1 MLTLLP
7 RLPLLILTLVLG
19 GLTLLTG
26 CATNP
31 VTGDKDLVLM
41 SEEREIALG
50 RELNPQILEQMGRY
64 EDAELQAYV
73 QRIGERLAAQSH
85 RPDLIYRFTV
95 LDSPDVNA
103 FALPGGYI
111 YITRGL
117 LAYLNSEAELAAVLG
132 HEIGHVTA
140 RHTVRQHSA
149 ATVTGILA
157 TVIAGS
163 TGVQGAGDLANIAG
177 TALVRGYGRE
187 HELEAD
193 RLGAEYLA
201 RTGYAPGAMLEVIE
215 VLKNQEQ
222 FEIRLAEEEGR
233 EPRVYHGLFATH
245 PSNDQR
251 LQEVVRAAEV
261 HTRNGG
267 RIERNAFLQRSDGLV
282 FGDSEAEGIRR
293 GNRFYHAPLDLA
305 ITFPL
310 GWKVEN
316 LPDRVVATTRSG
328 DGMIQ
333 FTMADLNKRIPPRD
347 FLLQRLKLPNLEH
360 GEAITHQGM
369 QGYTAIARQDTTK
382 GRLPV
387 RHVVL
392 YRNDKALLFAGAAD
406 TSGDPFR
413 YDRLVLETARSFHP
427 LTEAERK
434 LARALRI
441 RVIRAD
447 AGTRMAGLARESS
460 IPNHPE
466 AQLRLLNDL
475 YPDGEPAP
483 GSLVKTVP

>member
-1 MLTLLP
+1 MVLRSLLRHTLP
-7 RLPLLILTLVLG
+7 GLLALIA
-19 GLTLLTG
+19 LLAG

-31 VTGDKDLVLM
+31 VTGDRDLVLM
-41 SEEREIALG
+41 SEQREIALG
-50 RELNPQILEQMGRY
+50 REMHPQVLEQMGRY
-64 EDAELQAYV
+64 EAPELQAYV
-73 QRIGERLAAQSH
+73 QQVGERLAADSH

-157 TVIAGS
+157 SVIAGS
-163 TGVQGAGDLANIAG
+163 AGVQGAGDLANIAG
-177 TALVRGYGRE
+177 TAIIRGYGRE

-215 VLKNQEQ
+215 VLKDQEQ
-222 FEIRLAEEEGR
+222 FEIKLAEEEGR

-245 PSNDQR
+245 PSNDKR
-251 LQEVVRAAEV
+251 LQEVVHAAESQ
-261 HTRNGG
+261 TRNGG
-267 RIERNAFLQRSDGLV
+267 RIERESFLQHSDGLV

-293 GNRFYHAPLDLA
+293 GNRFYHGPLDLA
-305 ITFPL
+305 ITFPQ

-316 LPDRVVATTRSG
+316 RPDRVLATPRDG
-328 DGMIQ
+328 DGLIQ
-333 FTMADLNKRIPPRD
+333 FTMADLNKRIPPRE
-347 FLLQRLKLPNLEH
+347 FLLTRLGLSDLEH
-360 GEAITHQGM
+360 GEAIEHRGLS
-369 QGYTAIARQDTTK
+369 GYTAITRQNTPM

-392 YRNDKALLFAGAAD
+392 YRDDKALLFSGAAD

-413 YDRLVLETARSFHP
+413 YDRLVLDTARSFHP
-427 LTEAERK
+427 LTAAERE

-441 RVIRAD
+441 RVIRAGPD
-447 AGTRMAGLARESS
+447 TRMATLARDSN
-460 IPNHPE
+460 IPNYPE

-475 YPDGEPAP
+475 YPDGEPSP
-483 GSLVKTVP
+483 GRLIKTVP